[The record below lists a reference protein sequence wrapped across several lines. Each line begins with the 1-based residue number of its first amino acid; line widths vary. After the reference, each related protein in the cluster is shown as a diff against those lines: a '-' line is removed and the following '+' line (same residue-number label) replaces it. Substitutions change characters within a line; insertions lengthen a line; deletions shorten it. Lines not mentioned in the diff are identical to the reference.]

1 MEIRLFDKEKD
12 YETLCEW
19 WDDWG
24 LPNHHPNTLSE
35 TGIIISKNGID
46 ICSGFIYSTDSYIA
60 WFEFITMNKK
70 TTNKQRK
77 GVLEKLGEVMIEK
90 TKAMGFKIIMCLGTE
105 EQDKKAPILAK
116 WRKENIRD
124 IIINDMSQ
132 YYKIIN

>member
-24 LPNHHPNTLSE
+24 LPNHHPNALSE
-35 TGIIISKNGID
+35 NGIIISKNGID

-70 TTNKQRK
+70 TTKKQRE
-77 GVLEKLGEVMIEK
+77 GTLEKLGEVMIEK

-124 IIINDMSQ
+124 VVTNSMSQ
-132 YYKIIN
+132 YYKVIN

>member
-19 WDDWG
+19 WDDWK
-24 LPNHHPNTLSE
+24 LPNHHPDALSE
-35 TGIIISKNGID
+35 TGIIISKDGVD
-46 ICSGFIYSTDSYIA
+46 ICVGFIYSTDSYIV

-70 TTNKQRK
+70 TTKKQRK

-105 EQDKKAPILAK
+105 EQDKKAPILAR

-124 IIINDMSQ
+124 VITNNMSQ
-132 YYKIIN
+132 YYRIIN

>member
-12 YETLCEW
+12 YETLCKW

-24 LPNHHPNTLSE
+24 LPNHHPDALSE
-35 TGIIISKNGID
+35 TGIIISKDGID
-46 ICSGFIYSTDSYIA
+46 ICSGFIYSTDSYIV

-70 TTNKQRK
+70 TTKKQRE

-116 WRKENIRD
+116 WRKKNIGD
-124 IIINDMSQ
+124 IIIDDMSQ
-132 YYKIIN
+132 YYKVIN

>member
-24 LPNHHPNTLSE
+24 LPNHHPDALSE
-35 TGIIISKNGID
+35 TGIIISKDGVD
-46 ICSGFIYSTDSYIA
+46 ICSGFIYSTDSYIV

-70 TTNKQRK
+70 TTKKQRK

-105 EQDKKAPILAK
+105 EQDKKAPILAR

-124 IIINDMSQ
+124 VITNNMSQ
-132 YYKIIN
+132 YYRIIN